1 MAIIYRSAMNQFQD
15 FAHQIKFT
23 PKDIKQHYDIKP
35 ELFERIKNCESD
47 SLQVT
52 DEEKQI
58 VQDIIQHMSSLY
70 RVPVTDGL
78 KSKLD
83 ELRQEY
89 DAKQVSK
96 MIGKDLTF
104 VGRVLRGQC
113 KTTTFEECKR
123 IHKLYHDYKCGLI
136 KGYKKNPVRRRTLKA
151 MKEDDYQKALRECR
165 KYLKVLQVGK
175 TYRIYEYMKDSKLN
189 PYILIFEGT
198 ITEEY
203 SNYYLGE
210 HKGRTVTFLKNLL
223 YLPKYRVEE
232 IVNEVPQLS

>member
-1 MAIIYRSAMNQFQD
+1 MAIIYRSAMNQLQD
-15 FAHQIKFT
+15 FVHQIKFN
-23 PKDIKQHYDIKP
+23 PREMKQHYNIKP
-35 ELFERIKNCESD
+35 ELLDKIKNCEKD

-52 DEEKQI
+52 EKEKKI
-58 VQDIIQHMSSLY
+58 VQNVVQHISSLQ

-83 ELRQEY
+83 ELKQEY

-96 MIGKDLTF
+96 MLGKDLSF
-104 VGRVLRGQC
+104 VGRVLRDEC
-113 KTTTFEECKR
+113 KTTTLAECKR

-136 KGYKKNPVRRRTLKA
+136 KGYKKSPIGRRTLK
-151 MKEDDYQKALRECR
+151 EIRENEYQKALRECR
-165 KYLKVLQVGK
+165 KYLKVLRVGK
-175 TYRIYEYMKDSKLN
+175 TYRIYEYMENSKLN
-189 PYILIFEGT
+189 PYVLIFEGT

-203 SNYYLGE
+203 SNYYLGV

-223 YLPKYRVEE
+223 YLPNYQVEE